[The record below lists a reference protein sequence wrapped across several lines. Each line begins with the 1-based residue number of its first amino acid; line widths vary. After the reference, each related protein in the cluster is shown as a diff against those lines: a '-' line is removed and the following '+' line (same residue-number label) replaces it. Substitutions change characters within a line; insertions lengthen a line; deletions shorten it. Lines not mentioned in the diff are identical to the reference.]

1 MKIMKKLSVLFAAV
15 LLMTTVG
22 LAKAQKVATLNVLD
36 VLNAMPEKVK
46 ADKQLEAFSQAK
58 ENELKAEGE
67 KIQAL
72 YQKYSQEA
80 AKQTEAVNKQREK
93 EVQDKA
99 QKFEELKL
107 KVQKEVL
114 EKEKNTYAPIE
125 AKFNSAV
132 QKVAQA
138 NGWDYVMDANSPV
151 FVYKNGPDATA
162 AVKSELGIK

>member
-22 LAKAQKVATLNVLD
+22 LAKAQKIATMNVLD

-58 ENELKAEGE
+58 ENELKTESE
-67 KIQAL
+67 KIQTL

-80 AKQTEAVNKQREK
+80 PNQTEAVNKQREK
-93 EVQDKA
+93 EMQDKA
-99 QKFEELKL
+99 KSFEELKL
-107 KVQKEVL
+107 KVQKEIL
-114 EKEKNTYAPIE
+114 QKQESTYAPIE
-125 AKFNSAV
+125 TKFNNAV

-138 NGWDYVMDANSPV
+138 NGWDYVMDANSPA

-162 AVKSELGIK
+162 AVKAQLGIK